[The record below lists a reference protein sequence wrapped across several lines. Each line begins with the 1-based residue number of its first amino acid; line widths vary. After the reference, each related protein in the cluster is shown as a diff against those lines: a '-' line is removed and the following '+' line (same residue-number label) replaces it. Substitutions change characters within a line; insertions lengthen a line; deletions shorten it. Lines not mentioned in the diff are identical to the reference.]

1 MNWTGDFEIVR
12 PILITKTQMIAILQ
26 KEIGGAETLHIG
38 QTETP
43 SAPKDDEILVKVH
56 TTALNRA
63 DILQREGKYPPPK
76 GESDILGLEFAGE
89 IVAIGDRVEEL
100 KVGDRVAGLVGG
112 GSYAEFLK
120 THEQQVF
127 KIPDELSFVQAAAI
141 PEVFITA
148 DYCLTVL
155 SIVDEDSKVLIHAGA
170 SGVGTA
176 AIQLA
181 KLYEAPT
188 IFATASERKH
198 PACLSL
204 GADMAIDYKK
214 EDFVKRIKEETNGE
228 GVDVILDFVGA
239 DYFQKNLS
247 CLAVDG
253 QMVMLAFLGGFKVPN
268 VNLLPIV
275 AKRLMISGV
284 TIRNQN
290 RFFKEARTDKL
301 KELLPHF
308 VSGELKPV
316 IDTVYDWTEV
326 RQAHEYM
333 ESNQNIGKIILKVRD

>member
-1 MNWTGDFEIVR
+1 MRAV
-12 PILITKTQMIAILQ
+12 LQ
-26 KEIGGAETLHIG
+26 KQIGGAETLYIG
-38 QTETP
+38 QTETL
-43 SAPKDDEILVKVH
+43 SAPENDEILVKVH

-63 DILQREGKYPPPK
+63 DILQREGKYPAPE
-76 GESDILGLEFAGE
+76 GESQILGLEFAGE
-89 IVAIGDRVEEL
+89 IVAIGNRVETL

-112 GSYAEFLK
+112 GSYAEFVK
-120 THEQQVF
+120 THELQVF
-127 KIPDELSFVQAAAI
+127 KIPDELSFVQATAI

-181 KLYEAPT
+181 KLYEVET
-188 IFATASERKH
+188 IYVTASKQKH
-198 PACLSL
+198 EACLAL
-204 GADMAIDYKK
+204 GADFAIDYKN
-214 EDFVKRIKEETNGE
+214 EDFVKYIKNKTNEE
-228 GVDVILDFVGA
+228 GVDMILDVVGA
-239 DYFQKNLS
+239 DYFQRNLD

-268 VNLLPIV
+268 ANLIPII
-275 AKRLMISGV
+275 AKRLMIAGV

-308 VSGELKPV
+308 VRGELKPV
-316 IDTVYDWTEV
+316 IDSVYDWTEV
-326 RQAHEYM
+326 QQAHEYM
-333 ESNQNIGKIILKVRD
+333 ENNLNIGKIVLKIRD